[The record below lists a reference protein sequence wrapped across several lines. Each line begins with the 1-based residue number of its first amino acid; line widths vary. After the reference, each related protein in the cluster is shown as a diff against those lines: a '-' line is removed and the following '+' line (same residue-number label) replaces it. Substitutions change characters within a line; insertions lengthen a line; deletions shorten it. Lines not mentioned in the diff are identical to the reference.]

1 MAKKKENKV
10 PKIPAKQQMYEQILT
25 KQLYGAPPTREE
37 GIAKLQAD
45 YDAWNERQQ
54 GIAKLQSDYDSW
66 LNEQKKAQQPVKA
79 PKVETVKA
87 PVQQTPTLKKNKVE
101 TIAPK
106 SEEKK
111 YLTHADVIPSLNK
124 KSVEKQTQMNKVA
137 QNNAASVAKIAKQLG
152 VSEDEVKQRMTAPKQ
167 ELNAYNEKKIDKN
180 TTESMQKAASEK
192 KRKAAQKK
200 YNPWEAFTG
209 RFAKATTDI
218 VNAPLAIAGKLT
230 GKDLSIYN
238 DAQKQEFK
246 DIQEQHPVASTA
258 GDLAG
263 MAFAAYALGGGSKGT
278 TVPQG
283 NVTSGQVFKALR
295 DDAILN
301 GATKGRATAQALKG
315 ALPTLAANAASNM
328 PTDFAVDIIPTLA
341 NDIAEGEKSN
351 KQIVRD
357 TLLNTGI
364 NAGFNAIG
372 DIASLGKAM
381 KNSGNPITADDA
393 FRANALEGYEKL
405 KNYELSDDAA
415 KNVGAQ
421 IDNINT
427 APEIVNA
434 GKATHIKDFYDGV
447 KPNAIS
453 NAGTVM
459 VSDDAYNSAL
469 KTISDAQATQGGFKA
484 KIRAYAKEIFDRK
497 YKDKPARK
505 VVLNNVDF
513 DNGDYVVEIN
523 YKPIKESIDKG
534 HLSPEKLA
542 TYENLDEILA
552 NSEYVDSGTSRYH
565 GTKNKDNVIR
575 YDYFETPVTINGKNF
590 IATCDVEVTK
600 EANSYKLHKI
610 VNEINLVP
618 MTEQGLK
625 TTETAASLNGL
636 TAGVGKSPDLITG
649 VPTQSLESSLS
660 DLNVPKE
667 SLNVN
672 KNSVNFEL
680 PEETF
685 DKIDSHFEE
694 LARPLNEVQNSGIM
708 NNVTGEKALT
718 EWANVNETYS
728 DYLDKAMFGESVEE
742 VEAAKKALDNARKRY
757 ARAMKDIDPEVSKAF
772 NSGSFGY
779 KIGRPLNE
787 RNVNAVSKQGQE
799 AVDAINELENF
810 GNIKPEKSTYIDATG
825 KRPYAKNQGVSP
837 AIENE
842 AKRIDKW
849 IEDQGLEEE
858 LTEEVQE
865 ALNKASKTAG
875 ADQLQFFAEGDTK
888 GQWKTSKF
896 RTNTMENTGWLK
908 DENDLPTK
916 DYAYRVFTEAEQK
929 EAALER
935 FKDSQNVVNDLMNT
949 DRFDEVDVKAAMNE
963 MQRLLDDGS
972 ADSLR
977 QARRL
982 GEKSAHEA
990 RESGR
995 AVQALAE
1002 YNKNSASGALN
1013 DAFSLQDENVA
1024 KWKSKN
1030 KKKAEG
1036 NSRIAKALSDMGN
1049 KWRIAKDTPELT
1061 HEQIKA
1067 GVRAELDKELGSASQ
1082 YFNDND
1088 LEYLTILAENKNIPV
1103 WQITDEIEHKLNF
1116 GDWYTLDESIPEK
1129 LPTNTKLNNALN
1141 SLIEGNVRAEKSA
1154 PSLEQITNEVR
1165 NTIGKESASFAEQFS
1180 DEDIDYLANL
1190 INNGASKDE
1199 LSEALNLKLSTG
1211 TFGIS
1216 DQALQDIN
1224 NIFKE
1229 ISKFDVNSKQFV
1241 EGQVE
1246 AYKILANELNPK
1258 ATALEKFDTWRYL
1271 AMLGN
1276 PKTMLRN
1283 FVGNQTFSIVTGIS
1297 NNLAALGEA
1306 GVDRAIKAF
1315 GGEGIQRTKAILN
1328 PIQDAGLIKASNID
1342 ADASRYRQ
1350 IIGSKY
1356 EKIDKNAIKQAKSV
1370 FNSKLLQLYEKA
1382 TDAGISDYS
1391 AVKNKYSTSL
1401 AGYLKA
1407 NGYDAN
1413 VFNAETELAR
1423 LNNKSKT
1430 QLLSNAERD
1439 MMDSLKKDVEALE
1452 KGRDFALRQAE
1463 YATFHEDNAVANLL
1477 TKWSK
1482 EARNSD
1488 SKVANAMGV
1497 MIEGTVPFKKT
1508 PANILRSGVE
1518 YSPLGAIDS
1527 IKKTG
1532 KLVYENTGKRAGNLA
1547 DVYVN
1552 SKGKEVAKTLAAD
1565 VIDSWAK
1572 TLTGTGLTALGMYL
1586 YNKGIIRVSDP
1597 DTKYQDQLEGIQNY
1611 SIEING
1617 KTYTMDWSVPS
1628 SMPLF
1633 LGAEIAKVNQAL
1645 GKTDA
1650 ETYESIED
1658 YMGLANRLAEP
1669 MVETSMLQGVKDTL
1683 ETAASTAAYDGTVS
1697 VPTTL
1702 MYNMATG
1709 YATQAIPTLSGQI
1722 ARTVDNTRRST
1733 YSDKNGAA
1741 ERTIDKQGKKI
1752 LNKIPYLSKLNEP
1765 YVDTYGRE
1773 QKNNPSDNF
1782 GINLAYQ
1789 MLSPGYYSEINTT
1802 DADRLSREV
1811 YGYNKTESVLP
1822 KYQTSFKDAEG
1833 NRVSPKDF
1841 TTASKAYGKANKE
1854 IRDALAKDAWFKKL
1868 DNGSKEEIV
1877 KGINTLSEH
1886 VGKAAIDS
1894 KYSTTSK
1901 AYNTY
1906 KQGGIPGLVDYY
1918 KKENAKDVANQTGFS
1933 SASNASKVIQ
1943 KDVQNGNMK
1952 AAEQK
1957 IDAATQISNLGLD
1970 KPGPTYTYYNAQKTI
1985 PDLTPEKFVKTYKS
1999 IDSDGNQGIKQDEI
2013 INYLNNNNISESE
2026 GKKIWSAYGNSS
2038 WKSIPSLK
2046 DGKWSKSR
2054 K

>member
-1 MAKKKENKV
+1 MAKKKENKA

-54 GIAKLQSDYDSW
+54 GIAKLQSEYDNW

-79 PKVETVKA
+79 PKIETVKA
-87 PVQQTPTLKKNKVE
+87 SVQQTPAIKMQNKVE
-101 TIAPK
+101 TAVPK
-106 SEEKK
+106 TEVKEKK

-124 KSVEKQTQMNKVA
+124 KAVEKQAQMNKVA
-137 QNNAASVAKIAKQLG
+137 QNKAESISKIANQLG
-152 VSEDEVKQRMTAPKQ
+152 ISEDEVRQRMTAPKQ

-180 TTESMQKAASEK
+180 TTEKYQKASSEA

-209 RFAKATTDI
+209 RFAKATTDV

-230 GKDLSIYN
+230 GKDLSIYS

-301 GATKGRATAQALKG
+301 GAAKGRATAQALKG
-315 ALPTLAANAASNM
+315 ALPTLAGNAASNM
-328 PTDFAVDIIPTLA
+328 PADFAVDIIPTLA

-405 KNYELSDDAA
+405 K
-415 KNVGAQ
+415 K
-421 IDNINT
+421 
-427 APEIVNA
+427 
-434 GKATHIKDFYDGV
+434 YD
-447 KPNAIS
+447 
-453 NAGTVM
+453 
-459 VSDDAYNSAL
+459 
-469 KTISDAQATQGGFKA
+469 
-484 KIRAYAKEIFDRK
+484 
-497 YKDKPARK
+497 
-505 VVLNNVDF
+505 
-513 DNGDYVVEIN
+513 
-523 YKPIKESIDKG
+523 SIDSVVKNP
-534 HLSPEKLA
+534 LIA
-542 TYENLDEILA
+542 DYADESAQSLRLTP
-552 NSEYVDSGTSRYH
+552 N
-565 GTKNKDNVIR
+565 NK
-575 YDYFETPVTINGKNF
+575 
-590 IATCDVEVTK
+590 
-600 EANSYKLHKI
+600 S
-610 VNEINLVP
+610 
-618 MTEQGLK
+618 GLK

-660 DLNVPKE
+660 DLNAPKE
-667 SLNVN
+667 NLNVN
-672 KNSVNFEL
+672 KNAVNFEL

-708 NNVTGEKALT
+708 NNVTDEKALA
-718 EWANVNETYS
+718 EWANVNEAYS

-757 ARAMKDIDPEVSKAF
+757 ARAMKEIDPEVSKAF

-810 GNIKPEKSTYIDATG
+810 ANT
-825 KRPYAKNQGVSP
+825 NVS
-837 AIENE
+837 
-842 AKRIDKW
+842 
-849 IEDQGLEEE
+849 
-858 LTEEVQE
+858 
-865 ALNKASKTAG
+865 KAPG
-875 ADQLQFFAEGDTK
+875 ADPLQFFGNGDTK
-888 GQWKTSKF
+888 GEWKTSKF

-908 DENDLPTK
+908 DENYLPTK

-935 FKDSQNVVNDLMNT
+935 FKDSQNVANDLMNT

-1013 DAFSLQDENVA
+1013 DGFSLQDENVT

-1030 KKKAEG
+1030 KRKAEG

-1049 KWRIAKDTPELT
+1049 KWRTVKDAPELT

-1067 GVRAELDKELGSASQ
+1067 GVRAELDKELGSSAQ

-1088 LEYLTILAENKNIPV
+1088 LEYLTMLAEDKSIPV

-1116 GDWYTLDESIPEK
+1116 GNWYTLDESIPEK

-1141 SLIEGNVRAEKSA
+1141 SLIEGNVRAEKPA

-1165 NTIGKESASFAEQFS
+1165 NTIGKESADFAGQFS

-1190 INNGASKDE
+1190 INNGASRDE
-1199 LSEALNLKLSTG
+1199 LAEALNLKLSTG

-1241 EGQVE
+1241 EGQAE
-1246 AYKILANELNPK
+1246 AYRILANELNPK

-1283 FVGNQTFSIVTGIS
+1283 FIGNQTFSVVTGVS

-1306 GVDRAIKAF
+1306 GVDKAIKAL

-1356 EKIDKNAIKQAKSV
+1356 EKMDKNAIKQAKSV
-1370 FNSKLLQLYEKA
+1370 FDSKLLQLYEKA

-1407 NGYDAN
+1407 NGYDASI
-1413 VFNAETELAR
+1413 FDAETELAR
-1423 LNNKSKT
+1423 LNNKSTT
-1430 QLLSNAERD
+1430 QLLSKAERD
-1439 MMDSLKKDVEALE
+1439 MVDSLKKDVEALE

-1463 YATFHEDNAVANLL
+1463 YATFHEDNVVADLL

-1482 EARNSD
+1482 DARNSD

-1586 YNKGIIRVSDP
+1586 YNKGVIRVSDP
-1597 DTKYQDQLEGIQNY
+1597 DTRYQDQLEGIQNY

-1628 SMPLF
+1628 AMPLF
-1633 LGAEIAKVNQAL
+1633 LGAEMAKVNQAL
-1645 GKTDA
+1645 GKTDS
-1650 ETYESIED
+1650 ESYESIED
-1658 YMGLANRLAEP
+1658 YMALANRLAEP

-1697 VPTTL
+1697 VPATL

-1918 KKENAKDVANQTGFS
+1918 KKENAKDVAKQTGFS

-1970 KPGPTYTYYNAQKTI
+1970 KPGPTYTYYSAQKTI

>member
-1 MAKKKENKV
+1 MAKKKENKA

-54 GIAKLQSDYDSW
+54 GIAKLQTEYDNW

-79 PKVETVKA
+79 PKIETVKVA
-87 PVQQTPTLKKNKVE
+87 AQQTPTIKKQNKVE
-101 TIAPK
+101 TAIPK
-106 SEEKK
+106 TEVREKK

-124 KSVEKQTQMNKVA
+124 KAVEKQTQINKVA
-137 QNNAASVAKIAKQLG
+137 QNKAESISKIANQLG
-152 VSEDEVKQRMTAPKQ
+152 VSEDEVRQRITAPKQ
-167 ELNAYNEKKIDKN
+167 ELNAYDEKKIDKN
-180 TTESMQKAASEK
+180 TTEKYQKASSEA

-209 RFAKATTDI
+209 RFAKATTDV

-230 GKDLSIYN
+230 GKDLSIYS

-315 ALPTLAANAASNM
+315 ALPTLAGNAASNM

-405 KNYELSDDAA
+405 K
-415 KNVGAQ
+415 K
-421 IDNINT
+421 
-427 APEIVNA
+427 
-434 GKATHIKDFYDGV
+434 YD
-447 KPNAIS
+447 
-453 NAGTVM
+453 
-459 VSDDAYNSAL
+459 
-469 KTISDAQATQGGFKA
+469 
-484 KIRAYAKEIFDRK
+484 
-497 YKDKPARK
+497 
-505 VVLNNVDF
+505 
-513 DNGDYVVEIN
+513 
-523 YKPIKESIDKG
+523 SIDSVVKNP
-534 HLSPEKLA
+534 LIA
-542 TYENLDEILA
+542 DYADESAQSLRLTP
-552 NSEYVDSGTSRYH
+552 N
-565 GTKNKDNVIR
+565 NK
-575 YDYFETPVTINGKNF
+575 
-590 IATCDVEVTK
+590 
-600 EANSYKLHKI
+600 S
-610 VNEINLVP
+610 
-618 MTEQGLK
+618 GLK

-649 VPTQSLESSLS
+649 VPTQPLESSLS
-660 DLNVPKE
+660 GLNVPKE

-672 KNSVNFEL
+672 KNLVNFEL

-708 NNVTGEKALT
+708 NNVTDEKALT
-718 EWANVNETYS
+718 EWANVNEAYS

-757 ARAMKDIDPEVSKAF
+757 ARAMKEIDPEVSKAF

-787 RNVNAVSKQGQE
+787 RNVNAISKQGQE
-799 AVDAINELENF
+799 AVDAINELENI
-810 GNIKPEKSTYIDATG
+810 GGGEVDLKG

-858 LTEEVQE
+858 LAEEAQE

-875 ADQLQFFAEGDTK
+875 ADPLQFFAEGDTK

-1067 GVRAELDKELGSASQ
+1067 GVRAELDKELGSSAQ

-1088 LEYLTILAENKNIPV
+1088 LEYLTMLAEDKSIPV

-1116 GDWYTLDESIPEK
+1116 GDWYTLDESIPERA
-1129 LPTNTKLNNALN
+1129 PTNTKLNNALN
-1141 SLIEGNVRAEKSA
+1141 SLIEGNVRAEKPA

-1165 NTIGKESASFAEQFS
+1165 NTIGKESADFAGQFS

-1199 LSEALNLKLSTG
+1199 LAEALNLKLSTG

-1258 ATALEKFDTWRYL
+1258 ATALEKFDSWRYL

-1276 PKTMLRN
+1276 TKTALRN
-1283 FVGNQTFSIVTGIS
+1283 FVGNQTFSFITGVS

-1306 GVDRAIKAF
+1306 GVDKAVKAL

-1356 EKIDKNAIKQAKSV
+1356 EKMDKNSIKQAKSV
-1370 FNSKLLQLYEKA
+1370 FKSRWAQLYEKA

-1423 LNNKSKT
+1423 LNNKSKM

-1463 YATFHEDNAVANLL
+1463 YATFHEDNVVADLL

-1482 EARNSD
+1482 DARNSD
-1488 SKVANAMGV
+1488 SKVANAMGI

-1527 IKKTG
+1527 IRKTG
-1532 KLVYENTGKRAGNLA
+1532 KLIYENTGKRAGNLA

-1597 DTKYQDQLEGIQNY
+1597 DTRYQDQLEGIQNY

-1617 KTYTMDWSVPS
+1617 KTYTMDWDVPS
-1628 SMPLF
+1628 AMPLF

-1650 ETYESIED
+1650 ESYESIED
-1658 YMGLANRLAEP
+1658 YMALVNRLAEP

-1709 YATQAIPTLSGQI
+1709 YVTQAIPASLGQI

>member
-1 MAKKKENKV
+1 MAKKKENKA

-37 GIAKLQAD
+37 GITKLQAD

-54 GIAKLQSDYDSW
+54 GIAKLQSEYDNW

-79 PKVETVKA
+79 PKVET
-87 PVQQTPTLKKNKVE
+87 PKVE
-101 TIAPK
+101 TIKAQTRQISAKK
-106 SEEKK
+106 SETPAEVKGAKK
-111 YLTHADVIPSLNK
+111 FLTHADVIPSLSKRSVDATNYPEMAKLEQGGNVDLFNRPKVNTKELKKAGWKDAGEGTATVFSNTYSNAKGNKAANFTPIVTDKNGKYTKALSEDELTEYAEAVLDGRRKDDLKLQIGKTHSSINDAVNAAERVHELQDEYYLKPK
-124 KSVEKQTQMNKVA
+124 KS
-137 QNNAASVAKIAKQLG
+137 NATKAANEAKSIAKIAKQLG
-152 VSEDEVKQRMTAPKQ
+152 ITEDEVRQRMSAPQQ
-167 ELNAYNEKKIDKN
+167 ELKAYDEKKINKDI
-180 TTESMQKAASEK
+180 TEKMQAASSEK

-209 RFAKATTDI
+209 RFAKATTDV

-230 GKDLSIYN
+230 GKDLSIYS

-315 ALPTLAANAASNM
+315 ALPTLAGNAASNM

-381 KNSGNPITADDA
+381 KNSGNPVTADDA

-405 KNYELSDDAA
+405 KA
-415 KNVGAQ
+415 
-421 IDNINT
+421 IDE
-427 APEIVNA
+427 P
-434 GKATHIKDFYDGV
+434 DSV
-447 KPNAIS
+447 KLPGS
-453 NAGTVM
+453 
-459 VSDDAYNSAL
+459 
-469 KTISDAQATQGGFKA
+469 K
-484 KIRAYAKEIFDRK
+484 
-497 YKDKPARK
+497 
-505 VVLNNVDF
+505 
-513 DNGDYVVEIN
+513 
-523 YKPIKESIDKG
+523 SI
-534 HLSPEKLA
+534 E
-542 TYENLDEILA
+542 
-552 NSEYVDSGTSRYH
+552 
-565 GTKNKDNVIR
+565 
-575 YDYFETPVTINGKNF
+575 
-590 IATCDVEVTK
+590 
-600 EANSYKLHKI
+600 
-610 VNEINLVP
+610 
-618 MTEQGLK
+618 
-625 TTETAASLNGL
+625 
-636 TAGVGKSPDLITG
+636 
-649 VPTQSLESSLS
+649 
-660 DLNVPKE
+660 
-667 SLNVN
+667 NVN

-680 PEETF
+680 PQETF
-685 DKIDSHFEE
+685 DKLDSNFEE
-694 LARPLNEVQNSGIM
+694 LARPLNKVQNSGIM
-708 NNVTGEKALT
+708 DNVTDEKALA
-718 EWANVNETYS
+718 EWANVNEAYS

-757 ARAMKDIDPEVSKAF
+757 ARAMKEIDPEVSKAF

-787 RNVNAVSKQGQE
+787 RNVNVISKQGQE
-799 AVDAINELENF
+799 AVDAINELEIF

-858 LTEEVQE
+858 LAEEAQE
-865 ALNKASKTAG
+865 VLNKASKTAG
-875 ADQLQFFAEGDTK
+875 ADPLQFFAEGDTK

-908 DENDLPTK
+908 DENDLPAK

-1067 GVRAELDKELGSASQ
+1067 GVRAELDKELGSSAQ

-1088 LEYLTILAENKNIPV
+1088 LEYLTMLAEDKSIPV

-1141 SLIEGNVRAEKSA
+1141 SLIEGNVRAEKPA

-1165 NTIGKESASFAEQFS
+1165 NTIGKESADFAGQFS

-1199 LSEALNLKLSTG
+1199 LAEALNLKLSTG

-1241 EGQVE
+1241 EGQAE
-1246 AYKILANELNPK
+1246 AYRILANELNPK
-1258 ATALEKFDTWRYL
+1258 ATALEKFDAWRYL

-1283 FVGNQTFSIVTGIS
+1283 FIGNQIFNVVTGVS

-1306 GVDRAIKAF
+1306 GVDKAVKAL

-1356 EKIDKNAIKQAKSV
+1356 EKMDKNAIKQAKSV
-1370 FNSKLLQLYEKA
+1370 FDSKLLQLYEKA

-1407 NGYDAN
+1407 NGYDASI
-1413 VFNAETELAR
+1413 FDAETELAR
-1423 LNNKSKT
+1423 LNNKSTT
-1430 QLLSNAERD
+1430 QLLSKAERD
-1439 MMDSLKKDVEALE
+1439 MVDSLKKDVEALE
-1452 KGRDFALRQAE
+1452 KGRDIALRQAE
-1463 YATFHEDNAVANLL
+1463 YATFHEDNVVADLL

-1482 EARNSD
+1482 DARNSD

-1586 YNKGIIRVSDP
+1586 YNKGVIRVSDP
-1597 DTKYQDQLEGIQNY
+1597 DTRYQDQLEGIQNY

-1628 SMPLF
+1628 AMPLF

-1645 GKTDA
+1645 GKTDS
-1650 ETYESIED
+1650 ESYESIED
-1658 YMGLANRLAEP
+1658 YMALANRLAEP

-1697 VPTTL
+1697 VPATL

-1918 KKENAKDVANQTGFS
+1918 KKENAKDVAKQTGFS

-1970 KPGPTYTYYNAQKTI
+1970 KPGPTYTYYSAQKTI

>member
-1 MAKKKENKV
+1 MAKKKENKA

-54 GIAKLQSDYDSW
+54 GIAKLQTEYDNW

-79 PKVETVKA
+79 PKVET
-87 PVQQTPTLKKNKVE
+87 PKVE
-101 TIAPK
+101 TIKAQTRQISAKK
-106 SEEKK
+106 SETPTEVKGAKK
-111 YLTHADVIPSLNK
+111 FLTHADVIPSLSKRSVDATNYPEMAKLEQGGNVDLFNRPKVNTKELKKAGWKDAGEGTATVFSNTYSNAKGNKAANFTPIVTDKNGKYTKALSEDELTEYAEAVLDGRRKDDLKLQIGKTHSSINDAVNAAERVHELQDEYYLKPK
-124 KSVEKQTQMNKVA
+124 KSNATKAANK
-137 QNNAASVAKIAKQLG
+137 SESISKIANQLG
-152 VSEDEVKQRMTAPKQ
+152 ISEDEVRQRMTAPKQ
-167 ELNAYNEKKIDKN
+167 ELNAYDEKKIDKN
-180 TTESMQKAASEK
+180 TTEKYQKASSEA

-209 RFAKATTDI
+209 RFAKATTDV

-230 GKDLSIYN
+230 GKDLSIYS

-315 ALPTLAANAASNM
+315 ALPTLAGNAASNM

-381 KNSGNPITADDA
+381 KNSGNPITSDDA

-405 KNYELSDDAA
+405 KNYELSDDA
-415 KNVGAQ
+415 
-421 IDNINT
+421 
-427 APEIVNA
+427 
-434 GKATHIKDFYDGV
+434 
-447 KPNAIS
+447 
-453 NAGTVM
+453 
-459 VSDDAYNSAL
+459 
-469 KTISDAQATQGGFKA
+469 
-484 KIRAYAKEIFDRK
+484 
-497 YKDKPARK
+497 
-505 VVLNNVDF
+505 
-513 DNGDYVVEIN
+513 
-523 YKPIKESIDKG
+523 
-534 HLSPEKLA
+534 
-542 TYENLDEILA
+542 
-552 NSEYVDSGTSRYH
+552 
-565 GTKNKDNVIR
+565 TKN
-575 YDYFETPVTINGKNF
+575 
-590 IATCDVEVTK
+590 
-600 EANSYKLHKI
+600 
-610 VNEINLVP
+610 NEINLVP

-708 NNVTGEKALT
+708 NNVTDEKALA
-718 EWANVNETYS
+718 EWANVNEAYS

-757 ARAMKDIDPEVSKAF
+757 ARAMKEIDPEISKAF

-787 RNVNAVSKQGQE
+787 RNVNVISKQGQE

-810 GNIKPEKSTYIDATG
+810 GNAEKNFANT
-825 KRPYAKNQGVSP
+825 NVS
-837 AIENE
+837 
-842 AKRIDKW
+842 
-849 IEDQGLEEE
+849 
-858 LTEEVQE
+858 
-865 ALNKASKTAG
+865 KAPG
-875 ADQLQFFAEGDTK
+875 ADPLQFFGNGDTK
-888 GQWKTSKF
+888 GEWKTSKF

-935 FKDSQNVVNDLMNT
+935 FKDSQNVANDLMNT

-1013 DAFSLQDENVA
+1013 DGFSLQDENVT

-1049 KWRIAKDTPELT
+1049 KWRMVKDAPELT

-1067 GVRAELDKELGSASQ
+1067 GVRAELDKELGSSAQ

-1088 LEYLTILAENKNIPV
+1088 LEYLTMLAEDKSIPV

-1141 SLIEGNVRAEKSA
+1141 SLIEGNVRVEKPA

-1165 NTIGKESASFAEQFS
+1165 NTIGKESADFAGQFS

-1199 LSEALNLKLSTG
+1199 LAEALNLKLSTG

-1241 EGQVE
+1241 EGQAE
-1246 AYKILANELNPK
+1246 AYRILANELNPK

-1283 FVGNQTFSIVTGIS
+1283 FIGNQIFNVVTGVS

-1306 GVDRAIKAF
+1306 GVDKAIKAL

-1356 EKIDKNAIKQAKSV
+1356 EKMDKNAIKQAKSV
-1370 FNSKLLQLYEKA
+1370 FDSKLLQLYEKA

-1407 NGYDAN
+1407 NGYDASI
-1413 VFNAETELAR
+1413 FDAETELAR
-1423 LNNKSKT
+1423 LNNKSTT
-1430 QLLSNAERD
+1430 QLLSKAERD
-1439 MMDSLKKDVEALE
+1439 MVDSLKKDVEALE

-1463 YATFHEDNAVANLL
+1463 YATFHEDNVVADLL

-1482 EARNSD
+1482 DARNSD

-1586 YNKGIIRVSDP
+1586 YNKGVIRVSDP
-1597 DTKYQDQLEGIQNY
+1597 DTRYQDQLEGIQNY

-1628 SMPLF
+1628 AMPLF

-1650 ETYESIED
+1650 ESYESIED
-1658 YMGLANRLAEP
+1658 YMALANRLAEP

-1697 VPTTL
+1697 VPATL

-1918 KKENAKDVANQTGFS
+1918 KKENAKDVAKQTGFS

-1970 KPGPTYTYYNAQKTI
+1970 KPGPTYTYYSAQKTI

>member
-1 MAKKKENKV
+1 MAKKKENKA

-54 GIAKLQSDYDSW
+54 GIAKLQSEYDNW

-79 PKVETVKA
+79 PKVET
-87 PVQQTPTLKKNKVE
+87 PKVE
-101 TIAPK
+101 TIKAQTRQISAKK
-106 SEEKK
+106 SETPAEVKGAKK
-111 YLTHADVIPSLNK
+111 FLTHADVIPSLSKRSVDATNYPEMAKLEQGGNVDLFNRPKVNTKELKKAGWKDAGEGTATVFSNTYSNAKGNKAANFTPIVTDKNGKYTKALSEDELTEYAEAVLDGRRKDDLKLQIGKTHSSINDAVNAAERVHELQDEYYLKPK
-124 KSVEKQTQMNKVA
+124 KS
-137 QNNAASVAKIAKQLG
+137 NATKAANEAKSIAKIAKQLG
-152 VSEDEVKQRMTAPKQ
+152 ITEDEVRQRMSAPQQ
-167 ELNAYNEKKIDKN
+167 ELKAYDEKKINKDI
-180 TTESMQKAASEK
+180 TEKMQAASSEK

-209 RFAKATTDI
+209 RFAKATTDV

-230 GKDLSIYN
+230 GKDLSIYS

-315 ALPTLAANAASNM
+315 ALPTLAGNAASNM

-381 KNSGNPITADDA
+381 KNSGNPVTADDA

-405 KNYELSDDAA
+405 KA
-415 KNVGAQ
+415 
-421 IDNINT
+421 IDE
-427 APEIVNA
+427 P
-434 GKATHIKDFYDGV
+434 DSV
-447 KPNAIS
+447 KLPGS
-453 NAGTVM
+453 
-459 VSDDAYNSAL
+459 
-469 KTISDAQATQGGFKA
+469 K
-484 KIRAYAKEIFDRK
+484 
-497 YKDKPARK
+497 
-505 VVLNNVDF
+505 
-513 DNGDYVVEIN
+513 
-523 YKPIKESIDKG
+523 SI
-534 HLSPEKLA
+534 E
-542 TYENLDEILA
+542 
-552 NSEYVDSGTSRYH
+552 
-565 GTKNKDNVIR
+565 
-575 YDYFETPVTINGKNF
+575 
-590 IATCDVEVTK
+590 
-600 EANSYKLHKI
+600 
-610 VNEINLVP
+610 
-618 MTEQGLK
+618 
-625 TTETAASLNGL
+625 
-636 TAGVGKSPDLITG
+636 
-649 VPTQSLESSLS
+649 
-660 DLNVPKE
+660 
-667 SLNVN
+667 NVN

-680 PEETF
+680 PQETF
-685 DKIDSHFEE
+685 DKLDSNFEE
-694 LARPLNEVQNSGIM
+694 LARPLNKVQNSGIM
-708 NNVTGEKALT
+708 DNVTDEKALA
-718 EWANVNETYS
+718 EWANVNEAYS

-757 ARAMKDIDPEVSKAF
+757 ARAMKEIDPEVSKAF

-787 RNVNAVSKQGQE
+787 RNVNVISKQGQE

-858 LTEEVQE
+858 LAEEAQE

-875 ADQLQFFAEGDTK
+875 ADPLQFFAEGDTK

-963 MQRLLDDGS
+963 MQGLLDDGS

-1002 YNKNSASGALN
+1002 YNKNTASGALN

-1116 GDWYTLDESIPEK
+1116 GDWYTLDESIPDK

-1141 SLIEGNVRAEKSA
+1141 SLIEGNVRAEKPA

-1165 NTIGKESASFAEQFS
+1165 NTIGKESADFAGQFS

-1199 LSEALNLKLSTG
+1199 LAEALNIKLSTG

-1241 EGQVE
+1241 EGQAE
-1246 AYKILANELNPK
+1246 AYRILANELNPK

-1283 FVGNQTFSIVTGIS
+1283 FIGNQIFNVVTGVS

-1306 GVDRAIKAF
+1306 GVDKAIKAL

-1356 EKIDKNAIKQAKSV
+1356 EKMDKNAIKQAKSV
-1370 FNSKLLQLYEKA
+1370 FDSKLLQLYEKA

-1407 NGYDAN
+1407 NGYDASI
-1413 VFNAETELAR
+1413 FDAETELAR
-1423 LNNKSKT
+1423 LNNKSTT
-1430 QLLSNAERD
+1430 QLLSKAERD
-1439 MMDSLKKDVEALE
+1439 MVDSLKKDVEALE
-1452 KGRDFALRQAE
+1452 KGRDIALRQAE
-1463 YATFHEDNAVANLL
+1463 YATFHEDNVVADLL

-1482 EARNSD
+1482 DARNSD

-1586 YNKGIIRVSDP
+1586 YNKGVIRVSDP
-1597 DTKYQDQLEGIQNY
+1597 DTRYQDQLEGIQNY

-1628 SMPLF
+1628 AMPLF

-1645 GKTDA
+1645 GKTDS
-1650 ETYESIED
+1650 ESYESIED
-1658 YMGLANRLAEP
+1658 YMALANRLAEP

-1697 VPTTL
+1697 VPATL

-1782 GINLAYQ
+1782 GINFAYQ

-1918 KKENAKDVANQTGFS
+1918 KKENAKDVAKQTGFS

-1970 KPGPTYTYYNAQKTI
+1970 KPGPTYTYYSAQKTI

>member
-1 MAKKKENKV
+1 MAKKKENKA

-54 GIAKLQSDYDSW
+54 GIAKLQSEYDNW
-66 LNEQKKAQQPVKA
+66 LNEQNKAQQPVKA
-79 PKVETVKA
+79 PKVET
-87 PVQQTPTLKKNKVE
+87 PKVE
-101 TIAPK
+101 TIKAQTRQISAKK
-106 SEEKK
+106 SETPTEVKGAKK
-111 YLTHADVIPSLNK
+111 FLTHADVIPSLSKRSVDATNYPEMAKLEQGGNVDLFNRPKVNTKELKKAGWKDAGEGTATVFSNTYSNAKGNKAANFTPIVTDKNGKYTKALSEDELTEYAEAVLDGRRKDDLKLQIGKTHSSINDAVNAAERVHELQDEYYLKPK
-124 KSVEKQTQMNKVA
+124 KSNATKAANK
-137 QNNAASVAKIAKQLG
+137 SESISKIANQLG
-152 VSEDEVKQRMTAPKQ
+152 ISEDEVRQRMTAPKQ
-167 ELNAYNEKKIDKN
+167 ELNAYDEKKIDKN
-180 TTESMQKAASEK
+180 TTEKYQKASSEA

-209 RFAKATTDI
+209 RFAKATTDV
-218 VNAPLAIAGKLT
+218 VNAPLAIAGKLA
-230 GKDLSIYN
+230 GKDLSIYS

-315 ALPTLAANAASNM
+315 ALPTLAGNAASNM
-328 PTDFAVDIIPTLA
+328 LTDFAVDIIPTLA

-364 NAGFNAIG
+364 NTGFNAIG

-381 KNSGNPITADDA
+381 KNSGNPITSDDA

-405 KNYELSDDAA
+405 KA
-415 KNVGAQ
+415 
-421 IDNINT
+421 IDE
-427 APEIVNA
+427 P
-434 GKATHIKDFYDGV
+434 DSV
-447 KPNAIS
+447 KLPGS
-453 NAGTVM
+453 
-459 VSDDAYNSAL
+459 
-469 KTISDAQATQGGFKA
+469 K
-484 KIRAYAKEIFDRK
+484 
-497 YKDKPARK
+497 
-505 VVLNNVDF
+505 
-513 DNGDYVVEIN
+513 
-523 YKPIKESIDKG
+523 SI
-534 HLSPEKLA
+534 E
-542 TYENLDEILA
+542 
-552 NSEYVDSGTSRYH
+552 
-565 GTKNKDNVIR
+565 
-575 YDYFETPVTINGKNF
+575 
-590 IATCDVEVTK
+590 
-600 EANSYKLHKI
+600 
-610 VNEINLVP
+610 
-618 MTEQGLK
+618 
-625 TTETAASLNGL
+625 
-636 TAGVGKSPDLITG
+636 
-649 VPTQSLESSLS
+649 
-660 DLNVPKE
+660 
-667 SLNVN
+667 NVN

-680 PEETF
+680 PQETF
-685 DKIDSHFEE
+685 DKLDSNFEE
-694 LARPLNEVQNSGIM
+694 LARPLNKVQNSGIM
-708 NNVTGEKALT
+708 DNVTDEKALA
-718 EWANVNETYS
+718 EWANVNEAYS

-757 ARAMKDIDPEVSKAF
+757 ARAMKEIDPEISKAF

-787 RNVNAVSKQGQE
+787 RNVNVISKQGQE

-858 LTEEVQE
+858 LAEEAQE

-875 ADQLQFFAEGDTK
+875 ADPLQFFAEGDTK

-1002 YNKNSASGALN
+1002 YNKNTASGALN

-1116 GDWYTLDESIPEK
+1116 GDWYTLDESIPDK

-1141 SLIEGNVRAEKSA
+1141 SLIEGNVRAEKPA

-1165 NTIGKESASFAEQFS
+1165 NTIGKESADFAGQFS

-1199 LSEALNLKLSTG
+1199 LAEALNIKLSTG

-1241 EGQVE
+1241 EGQAE
-1246 AYKILANELNPK
+1246 AYRILANELNPK

-1283 FVGNQTFSIVTGIS
+1283 FIGNQIFNVVTGVS

-1306 GVDRAIKAF
+1306 GVDKAIKAL

-1356 EKIDKNAIKQAKSV
+1356 EKMDKNAIKQAKSV
-1370 FNSKLLQLYEKA
+1370 FDSKLLQLYEKA

-1407 NGYDAN
+1407 NGYDASI
-1413 VFNAETELAR
+1413 FDAETELAR
-1423 LNNKSKT
+1423 LNNKSTT
-1430 QLLSNAERD
+1430 QLLSKAERD
-1439 MMDSLKKDVEALE
+1439 MVDSLKKDVEALE
-1452 KGRDFALRQAE
+1452 KGRDIALRQAE
-1463 YATFHEDNAVANLL
+1463 YATFHEDNVVADLL

-1482 EARNSD
+1482 DARNSD

-1586 YNKGIIRVSDP
+1586 YNKGVIRVSDP
-1597 DTKYQDQLEGIQNY
+1597 DTRYQDQLEGIQNY

-1628 SMPLF
+1628 AMPLF

-1645 GKTDA
+1645 GKTDS
-1650 ETYESIED
+1650 ESYESIED
-1658 YMGLANRLAEP
+1658 YMALANRLAEP

-1697 VPTTL
+1697 VPATL

-1782 GINLAYQ
+1782 GINFAYQ

-1918 KKENAKDVANQTGFS
+1918 KKENAKDVAKQTGFS

-1970 KPGPTYTYYNAQKTI
+1970 KPGPTYTYYSAQKTI

>member
-1 MAKKKENKV
+1 MAKKKENNV
-10 PKIPAKQQMYEQILT
+10 PKERKIPAKQQMYEQILT
-25 KQLYGAPPTREE
+25 KQIYGAPPTREE

-54 GIAKLQSDYDSW
+54 GIAQLQADYDNW
-66 LNEQKKAQQPVKA
+66 QKEQQKAQQPVKA
-79 PKVETVKA
+79 PKVET
-87 PVQQTPTLKKNKVE
+87 PKVE
-101 TIAPK
+101 TIKAQTRQISAKK
-106 SEEKK
+106 SETPAEVKGAKK
-111 YLTHADVIPSLNK
+111 FLTHADVIPSLSKRSVDATNYPEMAKLEQGGNVDLFNRPKVNTKELKKAGWKDAGEGTATVFSNTYSNAKGNKAANFTPIVTDKNGKYTKALSEDELTEYAEAVLDGRRKDDLKLQIGKTHSSINDAVNAAERVHELQDEYYLKPK
-124 KSVEKQTQMNKVA
+124 KS
-137 QNNAASVAKIAKQLG
+137 NATKAANEAKSIAKIAKQLG
-152 VSEDEVKQRMTAPKQ
+152 ITEDEVRQRMSAPQQ
-167 ELNAYNEKKIDKN
+167 ELKAYDEKKINKDI
-180 TTESMQKAASEK
+180 TEKMQAASSEK

-209 RFAKATTDI
+209 RFAKATTDV

-230 GKDLSIYN
+230 GKDLSIYS

-315 ALPTLAANAASNM
+315 ALPTLAGNAASNM

-381 KNSGNPITADDA
+381 KNSGNPVTADDA

-405 KNYELSDDAA
+405 KA
-415 KNVGAQ
+415 
-421 IDNINT
+421 IDE
-427 APEIVNA
+427 P
-434 GKATHIKDFYDGV
+434 DSV
-447 KPNAIS
+447 KLPGS
-453 NAGTVM
+453 
-459 VSDDAYNSAL
+459 
-469 KTISDAQATQGGFKA
+469 K
-484 KIRAYAKEIFDRK
+484 
-497 YKDKPARK
+497 
-505 VVLNNVDF
+505 
-513 DNGDYVVEIN
+513 
-523 YKPIKESIDKG
+523 SI
-534 HLSPEKLA
+534 E
-542 TYENLDEILA
+542 
-552 NSEYVDSGTSRYH
+552 
-565 GTKNKDNVIR
+565 
-575 YDYFETPVTINGKNF
+575 
-590 IATCDVEVTK
+590 
-600 EANSYKLHKI
+600 
-610 VNEINLVP
+610 
-618 MTEQGLK
+618 
-625 TTETAASLNGL
+625 
-636 TAGVGKSPDLITG
+636 
-649 VPTQSLESSLS
+649 
-660 DLNVPKE
+660 
-667 SLNVN
+667 NVN

-680 PEETF
+680 PQETF
-685 DKIDSHFEE
+685 DKLDSNFEE
-694 LARPLNEVQNSGIM
+694 LARPLNKVQNSGIM
-708 NNVTGEKALT
+708 DNVTDEKALA
-718 EWANVNETYS
+718 EWANVNEAYS

-757 ARAMKDIDPEVSKAF
+757 ARAMKEIDPEVSKAF

-787 RNVNAVSKQGQE
+787 RNVNVISKQGQE

-810 GNIKPEKSTYIDATG
+810 GNIKPEKSTYIDATR

-858 LTEEVQE
+858 LAEEAQE

-875 ADQLQFFAEGDTK
+875 ADPLQFFAEGDTK

-1002 YNKNSASGALN
+1002 YNKNTASGALN

-1141 SLIEGNVRAEKSA
+1141 SLIEGNVRAEKPA

-1165 NTIGKESASFAEQFS
+1165 NTIGKESADFAGQFS

-1199 LSEALNLKLSTG
+1199 LAEALNIKLSTG

-1241 EGQVE
+1241 EGQAE
-1246 AYKILANELNPK
+1246 AYRILANELNPK

-1283 FVGNQTFSIVTGIS
+1283 FIGNQIFNVVTGVS

-1306 GVDRAIKAF
+1306 GVDKAIKAL

-1356 EKIDKNAIKQAKSV
+1356 EKMDKNAIKQAKSV
-1370 FNSKLLQLYEKA
+1370 FDSKLLQLYEKA

-1407 NGYDAN
+1407 NGYDASI
-1413 VFNAETELAR
+1413 FDAETELAR
-1423 LNNKSKT
+1423 LNNKSTT
-1430 QLLSNAERD
+1430 QLLSKAERD
-1439 MMDSLKKDVEALE
+1439 MVDSLKKDVEALE

-1463 YATFHEDNAVANLL
+1463 YATFHEDNVVADLL

-1482 EARNSD
+1482 DARNSD

-1586 YNKGIIRVSDP
+1586 YNKGVIRVSDP
-1597 DTKYQDQLEGIQNY
+1597 DTRYQDQLEGIQNY

-1628 SMPLF
+1628 AMPLF

-1645 GKTDA
+1645 GKTDS
-1650 ETYESIED
+1650 ESYESIED
-1658 YMGLANRLAEP
+1658 YMALANRLAEP

-1697 VPTTL
+1697 VPATL

-1918 KKENAKDVANQTGFS
+1918 KKENAKDVAKQTGFS

-1970 KPGPTYTYYNAQKTI
+1970 KPGPTYTYYSAQKTI

>member
-1 MAKKKENKV
+1 MAKKKENKA

-54 GIAKLQSDYDSW
+54 GIAKLQSEYDNW

-79 PKVETVKA
+79 PKIETVKA
-87 PVQQTPTLKKNKVE
+87 SVQQTPAIKMQNKVE

-106 SEEKK
+106 SEAKEKK

-124 KSVEKQTQMNKVA
+124 KAVEKQAQMNKVA
-137 QNNAASVAKIAKQLG
+137 QNKAESISKIANQLG
-152 VSEDEVKQRMTAPKQ
+152 ISEDEVRQRMTAPKQ
-167 ELNAYNEKKIDKN
+167 ELNAYDEKKIDKN
-180 TTESMQKAASEK
+180 TTEKYQKASSEA

-209 RFAKATTDI
+209 RFAKATTDV

-230 GKDLSIYN
+230 GKDLSIYS

-315 ALPTLAANAASNM
+315 ALPTLAGNAASNM

-381 KNSGNPITADDA
+381 KNSGNPITSDDA

-405 KNYELSDDAA
+405 KNYELSDDA
-415 KNVGAQ
+415 
-421 IDNINT
+421 
-427 APEIVNA
+427 
-434 GKATHIKDFYDGV
+434 
-447 KPNAIS
+447 
-453 NAGTVM
+453 
-459 VSDDAYNSAL
+459 
-469 KTISDAQATQGGFKA
+469 
-484 KIRAYAKEIFDRK
+484 
-497 YKDKPARK
+497 
-505 VVLNNVDF
+505 
-513 DNGDYVVEIN
+513 
-523 YKPIKESIDKG
+523 
-534 HLSPEKLA
+534 
-542 TYENLDEILA
+542 
-552 NSEYVDSGTSRYH
+552 
-565 GTKNKDNVIR
+565 TKN
-575 YDYFETPVTINGKNF
+575 
-590 IATCDVEVTK
+590 
-600 EANSYKLHKI
+600 
-610 VNEINLVP
+610 NEINLVP

-708 NNVTGEKALT
+708 NNVTDEKALA
-718 EWANVNETYS
+718 EWANVNEAYS

-757 ARAMKDIDPEVSKAF
+757 ARAMKEIDPEVSKAF

-787 RNVNAVSKQGQE
+787 RNVNVISKQGQE

-858 LTEEVQE
+858 LAEEAQE

-875 ADQLQFFAEGDTK
+875 ADPLQFFAEGDTK

-908 DENDLPTK
+908 DENDLPAK

-1141 SLIEGNVRAEKSA
+1141 SLIEGNVRAEKPA
-1154 PSLEQITNEVR
+1154 QSLEQITNEVR
-1165 NTIGKESASFAEQFS
+1165 NTIGKESADFAGQFS

-1199 LSEALNLKLSTG
+1199 LAEALNLKLSTG

-1241 EGQVE
+1241 EGQAE
-1246 AYKILANELNPK
+1246 AYRILANELNPK

-1283 FVGNQTFSIVTGIS
+1283 FIGNQIFNVVTGVS

-1306 GVDRAIKAF
+1306 GVDKAVKAL

-1356 EKIDKNAIKQAKSV
+1356 EKMDKNAIKQAKSV
-1370 FNSKLLQLYEKA
+1370 FDSKLLQLYEKA

-1407 NGYDAN
+1407 NGYDASI
-1413 VFNAETELAR
+1413 FDAETELAR
-1423 LNNKSKT
+1423 LNNKSTT
-1430 QLLSNAERD
+1430 QLLSKAERD
-1439 MMDSLKKDVEALE
+1439 MVDSLKKDVEALE

-1463 YATFHEDNAVANLL
+1463 YATFHEDNAVADLL

-1482 EARNSD
+1482 DARNSD

-1586 YNKGIIRVSDP
+1586 YNKGVIRVSDP
-1597 DTKYQDQLEGIQNY
+1597 DTRYQDQLEGIQNY

-1628 SMPLF
+1628 AMPLF

-1645 GKTDA
+1645 GKTDS
-1650 ETYESIED
+1650 ESYESIED
-1658 YMGLANRLAEP
+1658 YMALANRLAEP

-1697 VPTTL
+1697 VPATL

-1918 KKENAKDVANQTGFS
+1918 KKENAKDVAKQTGFS

-1970 KPGPTYTYYNAQKTI
+1970 KPGPTYTYYSAQKTI

>member
-1 MAKKKENKV
+1 
-10 PKIPAKQQMYEQILT
+10 
-25 KQLYGAPPTREE
+25 
-37 GIAKLQAD
+37 
-45 YDAWNERQQ
+45 
-54 GIAKLQSDYDSW
+54 
-66 LNEQKKAQQPVKA
+66 
-79 PKVETVKA
+79 
-87 PVQQTPTLKKNKVE
+87 
-101 TIAPK
+101 
-106 SEEKK
+106 
-111 YLTHADVIPSLNK
+111 
-124 KSVEKQTQMNKVA
+124 
-137 QNNAASVAKIAKQLG
+137 
-152 VSEDEVKQRMTAPKQ
+152 
-167 ELNAYNEKKIDKN
+167 
-180 TTESMQKAASEK
+180 
-192 KRKAAQKK
+192 
-200 YNPWEAFTG
+200 
-209 RFAKATTDI
+209 
-218 VNAPLAIAGKLT
+218 
-230 GKDLSIYN
+230 
-238 DAQKQEFK
+238 
-246 DIQEQHPVASTA
+246 
-258 GDLAG
+258 

-315 ALPTLAANAASNM
+315 ALPTLAGNAASNM
-328 PTDFAVDIIPTLA
+328 PADFAVDIIPTLA

-405 KNYELSDDAA
+405 K
-415 KNVGAQ
+415 K
-421 IDNINT
+421 
-427 APEIVNA
+427 
-434 GKATHIKDFYDGV
+434 YD
-447 KPNAIS
+447 
-453 NAGTVM
+453 
-459 VSDDAYNSAL
+459 
-469 KTISDAQATQGGFKA
+469 
-484 KIRAYAKEIFDRK
+484 
-497 YKDKPARK
+497 
-505 VVLNNVDF
+505 
-513 DNGDYVVEIN
+513 
-523 YKPIKESIDKG
+523 SIDSVVKNP
-534 HLSPEKLA
+534 LIA
-542 TYENLDEILA
+542 DYADESAQSLRLTP
-552 NSEYVDSGTSRYH
+552 N
-565 GTKNKDNVIR
+565 NK
-575 YDYFETPVTINGKNF
+575 
-590 IATCDVEVTK
+590 
-600 EANSYKLHKI
+600 S
-610 VNEINLVP
+610 
-618 MTEQGLK
+618 GLK

-649 VPTQSLESSLS
+649 APTQSLESSLS

-667 SLNVN
+667 NLNVN
-672 KNSVNFEL
+672 KNAVNFEL

-708 NNVTGEKALT
+708 NNVTDEKALA
-718 EWANVNETYS
+718 EWANVNEAYS

-742 VEAAKKALDNARKRY
+742 VETAKKALDNARKRY
-757 ARAMKDIDPEVSKAF
+757 ARAMKEIDPEISKAF

-787 RNVNAVSKQGQE
+787 RNVNAISKQGQE

-858 LTEEVQE
+858 LAEEAQE

-875 ADQLQFFAEGDTK
+875 ADPLQFFAEGDTK

-908 DENDLPTK
+908 DENDLPAK

-1103 WQITDEIEHKLNF
+1103 WQITDEIEYKLNF

-1141 SLIEGNVRAEKSA
+1141 SLIEGNVRAEKPA

-1165 NTIGKESASFAEQFS
+1165 NTIGKESADFAGQFS

-1199 LSEALNLKLSTG
+1199 LAEALNLKLSTG

-1241 EGQVE
+1241 EGQAE
-1246 AYKILANELNPK
+1246 AYRILANELNPK

-1283 FVGNQTFSIVTGIS
+1283 FIGNQIFNVVTGVS

-1306 GVDRAIKAF
+1306 GVDKAVKAL

-1356 EKIDKNAIKQAKSV
+1356 EKMDKNAIKQAKSV
-1370 FNSKLLQLYEKA
+1370 FDSKLLQLYEKA

-1407 NGYDAN
+1407 NGYDASI
-1413 VFNAETELAR
+1413 FDAETELAR
-1423 LNNKSKT
+1423 LNNKSTT
-1430 QLLSNAERD
+1430 QLLSKAERD
-1439 MMDSLKKDVEALE
+1439 MVDSLKKDVEALE

-1463 YATFHEDNAVANLL
+1463 YATFHEDNVVADLL

-1482 EARNSD
+1482 DARNSD

-1586 YNKGIIRVSDP
+1586 YNKGVIRVSDP
-1597 DTKYQDQLEGIQNY
+1597 DTRYQDQLEGIQNY

-1628 SMPLF
+1628 AMPLF

-1645 GKTDA
+1645 GKTDS
-1650 ETYESIED
+1650 ESYESIED
-1658 YMGLANRLAEP
+1658 YMALANRLAEP

-1697 VPTTL
+1697 VPATL

-1918 KKENAKDVANQTGFS
+1918 KKENAKDVAKQTGFS

-1970 KPGPTYTYYNAQKTI
+1970 KPGPTYTYYSAQKTI

>member
-1 MAKKKENKV
+1 MAKKKENKA

-54 GIAKLQSDYDSW
+54 GIAKLQSEYDNW
-66 LNEQKKAQQPVKA
+66 LNEQNKAQQPVKA
-79 PKVETVKA
+79 PKVET
-87 PVQQTPTLKKNKVE
+87 PKVE
-101 TIAPK
+101 TIKAQTRQISAKK
-106 SEEKK
+106 SETPTEVKGAKK
-111 YLTHADVIPSLNK
+111 FLTHADVIPSLSKRSVDATNYPEMAKLEQGGNVDLFNRPKVNTKELKKAGWKDAGEGTATVFSNTYSNAKGNKAANFTPIVTDKNGKYTKALSEDELTEYAEAVLDGRRKDDLKLQIGKTHSSINDAVNAAERVHELQDEYYLKPK
-124 KSVEKQTQMNKVA
+124 KSNATKAANK
-137 QNNAASVAKIAKQLG
+137 SESISKIANQLG
-152 VSEDEVKQRMTAPKQ
+152 ISEDEVRQRMTAPKQ
-167 ELNAYNEKKIDKN
+167 ELNAYDEKKIDKN
-180 TTESMQKAASEK
+180 TTEKYQKASSEA

-209 RFAKATTDI
+209 RFAKATTDV

-230 GKDLSIYN
+230 GKDLSIYS

-315 ALPTLAANAASNM
+315 ALPTLAGNAASNM

-381 KNSGNPITADDA
+381 KNSGNPVTADDA

-405 KNYELSDDAA
+405 KA
-415 KNVGAQ
+415 
-421 IDNINT
+421 IDE
-427 APEIVNA
+427 P
-434 GKATHIKDFYDGV
+434 DSV
-447 KPNAIS
+447 KLPGS
-453 NAGTVM
+453 
-459 VSDDAYNSAL
+459 
-469 KTISDAQATQGGFKA
+469 K
-484 KIRAYAKEIFDRK
+484 
-497 YKDKPARK
+497 
-505 VVLNNVDF
+505 
-513 DNGDYVVEIN
+513 
-523 YKPIKESIDKG
+523 SI
-534 HLSPEKLA
+534 E
-542 TYENLDEILA
+542 
-552 NSEYVDSGTSRYH
+552 
-565 GTKNKDNVIR
+565 
-575 YDYFETPVTINGKNF
+575 
-590 IATCDVEVTK
+590 
-600 EANSYKLHKI
+600 
-610 VNEINLVP
+610 
-618 MTEQGLK
+618 
-625 TTETAASLNGL
+625 
-636 TAGVGKSPDLITG
+636 
-649 VPTQSLESSLS
+649 
-660 DLNVPKE
+660 
-667 SLNVN
+667 NVN

-680 PEETF
+680 PQETF
-685 DKIDSHFEE
+685 DKLDSNFEE
-694 LARPLNEVQNSGIM
+694 LARPLNKVQNSGIM
-708 NNVTGEKALT
+708 DNVTDEKALA
-718 EWANVNETYS
+718 EWANVNEAYS

-757 ARAMKDIDPEVSKAF
+757 ARAMKEIDPEVSKAF

-787 RNVNAVSKQGQE
+787 RNVNVISKQGQE

-858 LTEEVQE
+858 LAEEAQE

-875 ADQLQFFAEGDTK
+875 ADPLQFFAEGDTK

-1002 YNKNSASGALN
+1002 YNKNTASGALN

-1116 GDWYTLDESIPEK
+1116 GDWYTLDESIPDK

-1141 SLIEGNVRAEKSA
+1141 SLIEGNVRAEKPA

-1165 NTIGKESASFAEQFS
+1165 NTIGKESADFAGQFS

-1199 LSEALNLKLSTG
+1199 LAEALNIKLSTG

-1241 EGQVE
+1241 EGQAE
-1246 AYKILANELNPK
+1246 AYRILANELNPK

-1283 FVGNQTFSIVTGIS
+1283 FIGNQIFNVVTGVS

-1306 GVDRAIKAF
+1306 GVDKAIKAL

-1356 EKIDKNAIKQAKSV
+1356 EKMDKNAIKQAKSV
-1370 FNSKLLQLYEKA
+1370 FDSKLLQLYEKA

-1407 NGYDAN
+1407 NGYDASI
-1413 VFNAETELAR
+1413 FDAETELAR
-1423 LNNKSKT
+1423 LNNKSTT
-1430 QLLSNAERD
+1430 QLLSKAERD
-1439 MMDSLKKDVEALE
+1439 MVDSLKKDVEALE
-1452 KGRDFALRQAE
+1452 KGRDIALRQAE
-1463 YATFHEDNAVANLL
+1463 YATFHEDNVVADLL

-1482 EARNSD
+1482 DARNSD

-1586 YNKGIIRVSDP
+1586 YNKGVIRVSDP
-1597 DTKYQDQLEGIQNY
+1597 DTRYQDQLEGIQNY

-1628 SMPLF
+1628 AMPLF

-1645 GKTDA
+1645 GKTDS
-1650 ETYESIED
+1650 ESYESIED
-1658 YMGLANRLAEP
+1658 YMALANRLAEP

-1697 VPTTL
+1697 VPATL

-1782 GINLAYQ
+1782 GINFAYQ

-1918 KKENAKDVANQTGFS
+1918 KKENAKDVAKQTGFS

-1970 KPGPTYTYYNAQKTI
+1970 KPGPTYTYYSAQKTI